1 MEDQLWQAGGFS
13 VARKP
18 AAGPVQRSTSG
29 HLPEF
34 SQPVFLVCNKMLLLK
49 WDRVWESAMSTKN
62 PKPGMFDLCSRK
74 AWDSSGEIQQKG
86 KLPNLP
92 PGCLPPPSSTR
103 GAELLLEVC
112 IQFH

>member
-34 SQPVFLVCNKMLLLK
+34 SRPVFLVCNKMLLLK

-74 AWDSSGEIQQKG
+74 AWDSSGKSSRKG
-86 KLPNLP
+86 SYQTRLLAASLP
-92 PGCLPPPSSTR
+92 PVQPE
-103 GAELLLEVC
+103 ELS
-112 IQFH
+112 FY